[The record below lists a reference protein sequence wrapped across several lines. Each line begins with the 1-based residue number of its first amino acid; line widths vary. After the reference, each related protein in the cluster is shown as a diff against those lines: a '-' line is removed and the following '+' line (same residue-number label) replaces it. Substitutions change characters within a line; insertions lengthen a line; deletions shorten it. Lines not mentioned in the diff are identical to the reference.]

1 MILSVPDEGYSR
13 NVSCA
18 LNLISTFL
26 FSHNNLIFFSAVYLV
41 FILTLGATSVV
52 LTIFV
57 LSLHFK
63 TEDHEIPEWVKTFT
77 NKFLL
82 RVACMQKCG
91 KYLKNSRVEEIRLSD
106 NTSIKKL
113 RMVEKG
119 SPPVVEA
126 AEYENHGLTWKR
138 LSKIMDRVF
147 FNLYM
152 FMIALITAILFLAIF
167 VNYYTS

>member
-1 MILSVPDEGYSR
+1 M
-13 NVSCA
+13 
-18 LNLISTFL
+18 
-26 FSHNNLIFFSAVYLV
+26 YLV
-41 FILTLGATSVV
+41 FILTLGAGSVV

-63 TEDHEIPEWVKTFT
+63 TEDHEIPEWVKTIT

-82 RVACMQKCG
+82 KVACMQKCG
-91 KYLKNSRVEEIRLSD
+91 KYLKNSRVEEIRLTD
-106 NTSIKKL
+106 NRSIKKL
-113 RMVEKG
+113 RMVEKEE
-119 SPPVVEA
+119 PPVVEA

-147 FNLYM
+147 FNLYIL
-152 FMIALITAILFLAIF
+152 MIALITVMLFLAIF